1 MSAADASLTLRED
14 SSHRQTRLLLLGGF
28 GGLLLLMG
36 LLGLSANSFLRKIE
50 IREAAIR
57 SDYVERN
64 RSLEAIRSDIYIS
77 GTDLRDFLLDESE
90 SLAAAHRQQ
99 FLRKRSETES
109 EIADFAKVLEP
120 DHRAPIKALATEL
133 ANYFAIAAPILNWN
147 AETRSNSGYRF
158 MQDQILPRR
167 TAALAITDRIQQASE
182 KQMNASGEAL
192 AALLASFRAKLLM
205 LLILS
210 VLIGIA
216 WAGTALW
223 RLLRLEQESLRRF
236 KEILN
241 AREEL
246 KRLSGEL
253 VSAQENERR
262 RISRE
267 LDDEVGQ
274 VLSAIVLGLGNLRSA
289 LRNGNTDE
297 SFHQLQLVQDMTER
311 NVSVVRNISLLLRP
325 AMLDD
330 LGLVPALN
338 WLAREVSRNTA
349 VAVSVLVNSFP
360 DDLPEEHR
368 TCIFR
373 VVQEA
378 VQIAARHSGTRQVTI
393 RVDKDGSSIRLSV
406 HDDGKGL
413 PASQEAG
420 PGILG
425 MQERVTRL
433 GGELKMNSDCANGAT
448 VSFTLP
454 LAEKVVHAYHS
465 PSASGY

>member
-1 MSAADASLTLRED
+1 MSAADPSLTLRED
-14 SSHRQTRLLLLGGF
+14 SSHRQARLLLLGGF

-36 LLGLSANSFLRKIE
+36 VLGLGANSFLHKIE
-50 IREAAIR
+50 IREGAIR
-57 SDYVERN
+57 SDYLERN

-90 SLAAAHRQQ
+90 SLAAEHRQQ

-147 AETRSNSGYRF
+147 AESRSNSGYRF

-167 TAALAITDRIQQASE
+167 TAALAITDRIEQASE
-182 KQMNASGEAL
+182 KQLNASGEAL

-205 LLILS
+205 LLMLS

-223 RLLRLEQESLRRF
+223 RLLRLEQQSLRRF

-267 LDDEVGQ
+267 LDGEVGQ

-297 SFHQLQLVQDMTER
+297 SFRQLQLVQDMTER
-311 NVSVVRNISLLLRP
+311 NVSAVRNISLLLRP
-325 AMLDD
+325 AILDD

-338 WLAREVSRNTA
+338 WLAREVSKNGA
-349 VAVSVLVNSFP
+349 VDVSVLVNSFP

-393 RVDKDGSSIRLSV
+393 RVEKDGSSIRLSV

-413 PASQEAG
+413 PASQEARS
-420 PGILG
+420 GILG
-425 MQERVTRL
+425 MQERVTGL
-433 GGELKMNSDCANGAT
+433 GGELHVNSDCAGGAT

-454 LAEKVVHAYHS
+454 LTEKVHPAYHS
-465 PSASGY
+465 PLGSGY

>member
-1 MSAADASLTLRED
+1 
-14 SSHRQTRLLLLGGF
+14 
-28 GGLLLLMG
+28 MG
-36 LLGLSANSFLRKIE
+36 VLGLSANSFLHKIE

-90 SLAAAHRQQ
+90 SLAAEHRQQ

-147 AETRSNSGYRF
+147 AESRSNSGYRF

-182 KQMNASGEAL
+182 KQLNASGEAL

-205 LLILS
+205 LLMLS

-223 RLLRLEQESLRRF
+223 RLLRLEQQSLRRF

-267 LDDEVGQ
+267 LDGEVGQ

-297 SFHQLQLVQDMTER
+297 SFRQLQLVQDMTER
-311 NVSVVRNISLLLRP
+311 NVSAVRNISLLLRP
-325 AMLDD
+325 AILDD

-338 WLAREVSRNTA
+338 WLAREVSKNGA
-349 VAVSVLVNSFP
+349 VDVSVLVNSFP

-393 RVDKDGSSIRLSV
+393 RVEKDGSSIRLSV

-413 PASQEAG
+413 PASQEARS
-420 PGILG
+420 GILG
-425 MQERVTRL
+425 MQERVTGL
-433 GGELKMNSDCANGAT
+433 GGELHVNSDCAGGAT

-454 LAEKVVHAYHS
+454 LTEKVHPAYHS
-465 PSASGY
+465 PLGSGY